1 VTLTSS
7 GTISMGD
14 MRTEF
19 GISGAISMSDLY
31 RGGSEVP
38 SSALSNQ
45 GGTISISS
53 LTSGSGPFGDDGFSS
68 VFTAY
73 RVAALPVTLVNGDVI
88 TSYGGTSYSMQVQN
102 NGQSGSGGPGIA
114 ASIYLGNS
122 TGGTQNGTSL
132 ASAGLPSNGS
142 ASGTM
147 NIGSNTTLSNQGG
160 ATHLVYKV
168 NGGGSQFQ
176 QDNSEYDVSLG
187 SSSMTITQNRSG
199 DVNTGVPAS
208 GTIAFSDLYGATA

>member
-1 VTLTSS
+1 MALTGS
-7 GTISMGD
+7 GTISMDD

-19 GISGAISMSDLY
+19 GISGSISMSDLY
-31 RGGSEVP
+31 RGGSEV
-38 SSALSNQ
+38 SSTANQ

-53 LTSGSGPFGDDGFSS
+53 LTSGSGPFGDSGFSS
-68 VFTAY
+68 VFAAY

-88 TSYGGTSYSMQVQN
+88 TSYGGTSYSMQVQH

-132 ASAGLPSNGS
+132 ASAGLPSNGL

-168 NGGGSQFQ
+168 NGGGTQNQ
-176 QDNSEYDVSLG
+176 QDNSEYDVTLG
-187 SSSMTITQNRSG
+187 SSSMTITQNRSAN
-199 DVNTGVPAS
+199 DGVPES
-208 GTIAFSDLYGATA
+208 GTISFSDLYGAAA